1 MNPEWKELLGSDFE
15 TVKEIYDYYVLNT
28 TVTFAMRKV
37 TLAELKE
44 TILIGHPKYKSFLI
58 TVNNTVCGFCYYS
71 QYRKR
76 EAYDRT
82 AEITIYLK
90 PEFSGKGIGKQTL
103 NMMEAVARENGI
115 GVLIGVITAENEPS
129 VALFEKCGYEKC
141 AHFRKVGEKFNRLL
155 DVVAMQKILDE

>member
-1 MNPEWKELLGSDFE
+1 MHLEWVDLRESDYPV
-15 TVKEIYDYYVLNT
+15 VKEIYDYYVQNT
-28 TVTFAMRKV
+28 TVTFATNPV

-44 TILIGHPKYKSFLI
+44 TVLIGHPKYKSFLI
-58 TVNNTVCGFCYYS
+58 KVDHNICGFCYFS

-82 AEITIYLK
+82 AEVTLYLK
-90 PEFSGKGIGKQTL
+90 PGFQGKGIGKQTL
-103 NMMEAVARENGI
+103 KMLEAVAFKNGI
-115 GVLIGVITAENEPS
+115 RVLIAVITAGNDAS
-129 VALFEKCGYEKC
+129 VSLFEKNGYEKC